1 MIKLSKDIF
10 INMEKEIFKGNLL
23 DIGMD
28 NQGIIYNIYKEFN
41 DNVNVEY
48 VSGKEEGKNI
58 KEDYY
63 DNCILL
69 FSLDRKSVV

>member
-69 FSLDRKSVV
+69 F

>member
-63 DNCILL
+63 DN
-69 FSLDRKSVV
+69 

>member
-69 FSLDRKSVV
+69 FSDRKSVV